1 VEDLTPCDFVMPA
14 EPSPFALI
22 DRLNAA
28 ATHFNTPCG
37 DGHMRWRSWGTG
49 PPLVLLHGGFGS
61 WMHWARN
68 IEPLSARFRVVAA
81 DLPGLGESDVPPDP
95 DSPSLSSLPS
105 AIGAIVAAG
114 LREILVD
121 ERFDLA
127 GFSFGGLIGGQ
138 VATILATQVKTFTLV
153 GASGMGL
160 TRPPMQLIRRA
171 VDMSEADLEAAYIH
185 NVMTLM
191 LHERSSLDALALH
204 IHKTNDTNA
213 RTRSRKT
220 SLGDSLALALP
231 GITARI
237 AGIWGECDA
246 TSVGHMHE
254 RCDLLQS
261 IQPGAPFTLIKG
273 AGHWVQYE
281 KSDAFNAALT
291 ETIDRLG

>member
-1 VEDLTPCDFVMPA
+1 MPA
-14 EPSPFALI
+14 ELSPFDLI
-22 DRLNAA
+22 ERLNAA

-37 DGHMRWRSWGTG
+37 NGHMCWRSWGAG
-49 PPLVLLHGGFGS
+49 PALVLLHGGFGS

-95 DSPSLSSLPS
+95 DLPSLLSSPSV
-105 AIGAIVAAG
+105 IGAIVAAG

-121 ERFDLA
+121 ERFDMA

-138 VATILATQVKTFTLV
+138 AAKVLGAQIKTFTLV
-153 GASGMGL
+153 GASGMQL
-160 TRPPMQLIRRA
+160 TRPPMELLRRT
-171 VDMSEADLEAAYIH
+171 VHMSDADLEAVYIH

-213 RTRSRKT
+213 RTRSRKA
-220 SLGDSLALALP
+220 SLGDSLLLALP
-231 GITARI
+231 EIKARI
-237 AGIWGECDA
+237 AGIWGEFDA
-246 TSVGHMHE
+246 TAVGHMHE
-254 RCDLLQS
+254 RPELLRS
-261 IQPGAPFTLIKG
+261 IQPGAPFTIIKG